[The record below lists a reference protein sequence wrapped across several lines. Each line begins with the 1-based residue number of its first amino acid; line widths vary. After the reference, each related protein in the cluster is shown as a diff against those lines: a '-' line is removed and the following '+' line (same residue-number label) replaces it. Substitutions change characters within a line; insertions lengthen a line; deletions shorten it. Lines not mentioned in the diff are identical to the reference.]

1 MKKITEQ
8 QLIQSA
14 RRLKTIVLETKDDTP
29 AEPYGGPS
37 GVGAGALLGKGASDV
52 AYNRLAGRPGSV
64 DAAGKVVTKEIAGW
78 FPEFMAKFGTK
89 GKAVAGTIMA
99 IATAFAGY
107 KSGKTAG
114 QFIDD
119 YRGIRKTWND
129 KLGISG
135 VTFTPDWRSMG
146 INYFKDKTVTCDPN
160 TGMWII
166 NGTGDD
172 RLGVDERV
180 RQLNDTSTYLALV
193 QQALVAI
200 IQGKATIDNVTVMK
214 PAGDWNIMSNDH
226 LAVLSKYKPKLR
238 DKLIF
243 VYNEAHPDDLFPT
256 ASLDPAYV
264 SPVAQQTNQQN
275 GQQNNQQNGQQNNQ
289 QNGQQNNQQNGQQP
303 SDNIIWR

>member
-29 AEPYGGPS
+29 AEPYSGTVGTAAGGLG
-37 GVGAGALLGKGASDV
+37 GVGVSNV
-52 AYNRLAGRPGSV
+52 AYNKLAGRPESK
-64 DAAGKVVTKEIAGW
+64 DQAGKVITKEIAGW

-89 GKAVAGTIMA
+89 GKTVAAA
-99 IATAFAGY
+99 ITGIAAAFAGY
-107 KSGKTAG
+107 PAGKTAG

-119 YRGIRKTWND
+119 WRGIRKTWND

-160 TGMWII
+160 TGLWII
-166 NGTGDD
+166 NGTGDN

-214 PAGDWNIMSNDH
+214 PEGDWNIMSKDH

-243 VYNEAHPDDLFPT
+243 VYNGAHPDDLFST
-256 ASLDPAYV
+256 DSLDPAYV
-264 SPVAQQTNQQN
+264 SPVASAQQSNS
-275 GQQNNQQNGQQNNQ
+275 
-289 QNGQQNNQQNGQQP
+289 QQP
-303 SDNIIWR
+303 GSTTTGTTPEPRVTSSGWPTTGAQ